1 MRFGSGCT
9 SVFNLQEHPNDDLSV
24 ETAEAIELHDQ
35 LLQNAPVGARHDRDI
50 CPICVDKATETAN
63 PPSRIPPGSAGPDVS
78 DENTQSHTSTEGGTT
93 HTMSDNA
100 NTMSEETHK
109 ALLAQ
114 AVTEATRTTDAA
126 LQTVTAERDDLKAKL
141 EVAEA
146 DNAALKADNDRI
158 NGDLDKAQLE
168 LKAATDKAAE
178 AEQELAKERDDRA
191 KADLANARA
200 TQVKN
205 LGLFPADY
213 ITDEKASAWAGL
225 DEAAWTERVD
235 EWSKLK
241 PAAAGDGSADTASAL
256 SGTSEE
262 LTKTPEGDDT
272 ASDKSK
278 PARRAVLGLS

>member
-1 MRFGSGCT
+1 M
-9 SVFNLQEHPNDDLSV
+9 
-24 ETAEAIELHDQ
+24 ETAEAIALHDQ
-35 LLQNAPVGARHDRDI
+35 LLENQPSGARHDSDI

-78 DENTQSHTSTEGGTT
+78 DDNTKSHTITEGGTPD
-93 HTMSDNA
+93 TMSDNA
-100 NTMSEETHK
+100 NTMSEETHR
-109 ALLAQ
+109 ALLNQ
-114 AVTEATRTTDAA
+114 AVTEATKATDAA

-146 DNAALKADNDRI
+146 DKAALQSANDRI

-168 LKAATDKAAE
+168 LKAAQDKAAS

-191 KADLANARA
+191 KADVASKRVE
-200 TQVKN
+200 QVKN
-205 LGLFPADY
+205 LGLFPKDY
-213 ITDEKASAWAGL
+213 ITDEKASAWANL

-241 PAAAGDGSADTASAL
+241 PATAGEGTADTASAM
-256 SGTSEE
+256 SGTTEE
-262 LTKTPEGDDT
+262 LTKEPEGDT

-278 PARRAVLGLS
+278 PAPRRAVLGLA

>member
-1 MRFGSGCT
+1 M
-9 SVFNLQEHPNDDLSV
+9 

-100 NTMSEETHK
+100 NTMSEQTHT
-109 ALLAQ
+109 ALLNQ
-114 AVTEATRTTDAA
+114 AVAEATKATDAA
-126 LQTVTAERDDLKAKL
+126 LQTVTAERDDLKAQL
-141 EVAEA
+141 ETAQAETA
-146 DNAALKADNDRI
+146 SLKADNDRI

-191 KADLANARA
+191 KADLASKRA
-200 TQVKN
+200 EQVKN
-205 LGLFPADY
+205 LGLFGDDY
-213 ITDEKASAWAGL
+213 VAEKASSWAEI

-241 PAAAGDGSADTASAL
+241 PAAAGDGSAADTASAL